1 MKEKRNQK
9 GITLIAL
16 VITIILLLILAGISI
31 ATLKGE
37 NGLFS
42 KATSAKEKAKKAEIK
57 EEIQLALQEIQVE
70 EIPKGNNVTLETLA
84 NGQLANKLTGITATL
99 ENNEIIVEYK
109 GYYCKIDDNFNVS
122 ILGEEEV
129 KGIKVSYTLDPK
141 GYTKNDVKISIIATS
156 TNGKIV
162 SIESKDELVK
172 NEDGTY
178 NVSKN
183 GIYSFEITDEKNT
196 SLKKDIEIKNID
208 KLPPKEFEVSAE
220 ERDGKLIIVA
230 DAEDEDETEESIKSG
245 IEKYEYYVN
254 GTKYEKNEIEGITL
268 NDVDSLSVK
277 VYDRAGNSRTVNRK
291 WLLYKGNRF
300 ENITG
305 GWTGSKDTNS
315 KYDLSNQDYLY
326 GSALNSSYNAWY
338 IGTSNK
344 INLSNYKKLKCI
356 LTTGNICHSGLCG
369 LYIGAN
375 DSITP
380 SLSVLQTLTYYS
392 SKVEANKTKEL
403 VTMDLSEIN
412 GEYYIGATSNLY
424 DTYIYE
430 MWLE

>member
-1 MKEKRNQK
+1 M
-9 GITLIAL
+9 
-16 VITIILLLILAGISI
+16 
-31 ATLKGE
+31 
-37 NGLFS
+37 
-42 KATSAKEKAKKAEIK
+42 
-57 EEIQLALQEIQVE
+57 
-70 EIPKGNNVTLETLA
+70 
-84 NGQLANKLTGITATL
+84 
-99 ENNEIIVEYK
+99 
-109 GYYCKIDDNFNVS
+109 
-122 ILGEEEV
+122 
-129 KGIKVSYTLDPK
+129 DPK